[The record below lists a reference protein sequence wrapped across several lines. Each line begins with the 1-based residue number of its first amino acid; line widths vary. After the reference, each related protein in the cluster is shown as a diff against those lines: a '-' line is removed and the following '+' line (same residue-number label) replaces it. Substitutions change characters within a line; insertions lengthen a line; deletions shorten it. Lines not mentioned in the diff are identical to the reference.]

1 MLTRKIYR
9 GLLWVQAIYT
19 FLTAAWGL
27 IDIDSF
33 MEVTGP
39 KTDIWLVKTVS
50 VLLLPV
56 VVCFFS
62 ALFLKMPFLPVF
74 LIAVITTARLASI
87 DFYYTARH
95 TIKWIYAIDG
105 IVELIFLM
113 VWIYVAVMNKKID

>member
-1 MLTRKIYR
+1 MLTKKIYR

-39 KTDIWLVKTVS
+39 KTDVWLVKTVS

-62 ALFLKMPFLPVF
+62 ALFVKMPFLPVF
-74 LIAVITTARLASI
+74 LIAVITTVGLASI
-87 DFYYTARH
+87 DFYYTARDV
-95 TIKWIYAIDG
+95 IRWVYAIDG
-105 IVELIFLM
+105 LLQCIFLLL
-113 VWIYVAVMNKKID
+113 WIIFLAQYKKQ